1 MHEIIC
7 PHCQKVFQVDEAG
20 YAAILNQ
27 VRDKE
32 FAAEIRR
39 QNEVLEREKQ
49 QAIAA
54 AVAEVKAQA
63 AQENN
68 ERAVAI
74 ERLQAQL
81 KEAQTG
87 RSVEVEKLKADLAQ
101 AQSAVEQ
108 EVLKAQAGF
117 ASQLETLRVQL
128 AEAKGA
134 TQQEVA
140 AAQSQAAV
148 QLACQR
154 EEASQKIAELQGQI
168 QAFESEKALAVQ
180 QAVHG
185 VEKERDELKSQ
196 LATSALEQ
204 ENAAALLRE
213 QMQARLSEKDE
224 IIKYKDEEITRI
236 RDMKARQSTK
246 MMGESLEQHCE
257 IEFNKIRMTAF
268 PNAYFEKD
276 SEVVEGT
283 KGDYIY
289 RELDDQGNELLS
301 IMFEMKNDSEETET
315 RHKNAEFFKKL
326 DADRR
331 KKKCEYAIL
340 VSLLESDNEL
350 YNQGIVDVSYQYPKM
365 YVIRP
370 QFFIPVISFLRNG
383 ALNALSYKQE
393 LAEIRSQNLDITN
406 FENKLE
412 AFKQGFSKNW
422 DLASRKFEDA
432 IEQIDKSIAIMQKV
446 KDSLLAS
453 SRNLRLAN
461 DRAEGLTIRK
471 LTYKN
476 PTMAKKFK
484 EAREAEGGALS
495 SEAAADETAV
505 EEATVLEVEAF
516 EVTDVATSSD
526 SGEEQ

>member
-7 PHCQKVFQVDEAG
+7 PHCQKAFQVDEAG

-32 FAAEIRR
+32 FSAEIER
-39 QNEVLEREKQ
+39 QRKVMDREKE

-54 AVAEVKAQA
+54 ALSEAKAQA
-63 AQENN
+63 TEEQAQ
-68 ERAVAI
+68 RALLI
-74 ERLQAQL
+74 ERLQAQVR
-81 KEAQTG
+81 EAQQNQN
-87 RSVEVEKLKADLAQ
+87 VEAEKLKAELVAAKNSAQ
-101 AQSAVEQ
+101 Q
-108 EVLKAQAGF
+108 EILKAQAE
-117 ASQLETLRVQL
+117 AAQQLEALRVQL

-134 TQQEVA
+134 SQQEVSEVKARA
-140 AAQSQAAV
+140 AS
-148 QLACQR
+148 QLAEQKQSAA
-154 EEASQKIAELQGQI
+154 EEIADLKGRI
-168 QAFESEKALAVQ
+168 QAFESEKALAIT
-180 QAVHG
+180 QALQG
-185 VEKERDELKSQ
+185 VEKERDNLKSQ
-196 LATSALEQ
+196 LQTSALER
-204 ENAAALLRE
+204 EKEAAVLRE
-213 QMQARLSEKDE
+213 QMNARLNEKDE

-246 MMGESLEQHCE
+246 MLGESLEQHCE

-276 SEVVEGT
+276 NEIVEGT
-283 KGDYIY
+283 KGDYVY
-289 RELDDQGNELLS
+289 REYDDQGNEILS
-301 IMFEMKNDSEETET
+301 IMFEMKNDSEDTEM
-315 RHKNAEFFKKL
+315 RHKNSDFFKKL
-326 DADRR
+326 DKDRV

-340 VSLLESDNEL
+340 VSMLESDNEL

-422 DLASRKFEDA
+422 DMASKRFEDA
-432 IEQIDKSIAIMQKV
+432 IEQIDKSIAMMQKV

-476 PTMAKKFK
+476 PTMAQKFK
-484 EAREAEGGALS
+484 EAREAESNTSPGAGE
-495 SEAAADETAV
+495 SEAD
-505 EEATVLEVEAF
+505 VLEVEVL
-516 EVTDVATSSD
+516 EVSDMGSEYVSDEDV
-526 SGEEQ
+526 

>member
-7 PHCQKVFQVDEAG
+7 PHCQKAFQVDEAG

-32 FAAEIRR
+32 FKAE
-39 QNEVLEREKQ
+39 LERQGELMGREKS

-54 AVAEVKAQA
+54 AVAEAKAEA
-63 AQENN
+63 AQKNSEQ
-68 ERAVAI
+68 AVTI

-81 KEAQTG
+81 QEAQSG
-87 RSVEVEKLKADLAQ
+87 QSIEVEKLKAALAE
-101 AQSAVEQ
+101 AQGSVKQ
-108 EVLKAQAGF
+108 EVLKAKSEAAQ
-117 ASQLETLRVQL
+117 QLEALRVEL

-134 TQQEVA
+134 TQQEVLKVT
-140 AAQSQAAV
+140 SQAALE
-148 QLACQR
+148 LA
-154 EEASQKIAELQGQI
+154 EEKQKTAAHIAELQGQI
-168 QAFESEKALAVQ
+168 QAFETEKALAVT
-180 QAVHG
+180 QAVQA
-185 VEKERDELKSQ
+185 VEKERDELQSLLK
-196 LATSALEQ
+196 TTNLER
-204 ENAAALLRE
+204 ERDAAEHKE
-213 QMQARLSEKDE
+213 QMNTRLSEKDE
-224 IIKYKDEEITRI
+224 IIKFKDEEIARI

-257 IEFNKIRMTAF
+257 IEFNRIRMAAF
-268 PNAYFEKD
+268 PHAYFEKD
-276 SEVVEGT
+276 SDVVEGT
-283 KGDYIY
+283 KGDYIF
-289 RELDDQGNELLS
+289 RECDDQGNEILS
-301 IMFEMKNDSEETET
+301 IMFEMKNDSEDTEV
-315 RHKNAEFFKKL
+315 RHKNADFFKKL
-326 DADRR
+326 DADRK

-383 ALNALSYKQE
+383 ALSALSYKQE

-412 AFKQGFSKNW
+412 EFKKNFGKNW
-422 DLASRKFEDA
+422 DLASKRFEDA
-432 IEQIDKSIAIMQKV
+432 IEQIDKSIAMMQKV

-476 PTMAKKFK
+476 PTMAQKFK
-484 EAREAEGGALS
+484 EAREAEKEVPLPSTDATTDVL
-495 SEAAADETAV
+495 EIEAV
-505 EEATVLEVEAF
+505 EIS
-516 EVTDVATSSD
+516 DVDSEIASD
-526 SGEEQ
+526 EDL